1 MTAPRPPPLLSLIK
15 IRNRN
20 HSERSNEMSKNTTKT
35 EPARTV
41 AEIENAITEAL
52 DKRREINRRLTTLR
66 AEHRAAVAAEER
78 ARAEEIGARILA
90 AAGDREALA
99 ALVAEV
105 AESAET
111 ADSGAAPPA
120 PEDADDGEE
129 HGQDHG
135 YTPGL

>member
-1 MTAPRPPPLLSLIK
+1 MTAPRPPPSSSLPK
-15 IRNRN
+15 IRNEN
-20 HSERSNEMSKNTTKT
+20 EPERSNAMSKNRT
-35 EPARTV
+35 ENTNPRSAV
-41 AEIENAITEAL
+41 EIEI
-52 DKRREINRRLTTLR
+52 EIAKVLADRKEMNRTLTTLR

-78 ARAEEIGARILA
+78 ARAEEIGSKFLA

-99 ALVAEV
+99 RLVAEV
-105 AESAET
+105 AES

>member
-1 MTAPRPPPLLSLIK
+1 MTK
-15 IRNRN
+15 NR
-20 HSERSNEMSKNTTKT
+20 TKT
-35 EPARTV
+35 EAVRSA
-41 AEIENAITEAL
+41 AEIENAIAEAL
-52 DKRREINRRLTTLR
+52 DMRREVNRRLTALR

-78 ARAEEIGARILA
+78 ARAEAIGARILA

-105 AESAET
+105 AEVAET

-120 PEDADDGEE
+120 PEDADDGGE

>member
-78 ARAEEIGARILA
+78 ARAEEIGARMLA
-90 AAGDREALA
+90 AAGDPEVLA
-99 ALVAEV
+99 AIAAEV
-105 AESAET
+105 AET

>member
-1 MTAPRPPPLLSLIK
+1 
-15 IRNRN
+15 
-20 HSERSNEMSKNTTKT
+20 MSKKMSKGKNI
-35 EPARTV
+35 RTV
-41 AEIENAITEAL
+41 EIVDAEIADLTE
-52 DKRREINRRLTTLR
+52 KRREINGQLTALR

-105 AESAET
+105 AEVAES

-120 PEDADDGEE
+120 PEDADDGGE

>member
-41 AEIENAITEAL
+41 AEIDNAITEAL

-78 ARAEEIGARILA
+78 ARAEEIGARMLA
-90 AAGDREALA
+90 AAGDPEVLA
-99 ALVAEV
+99 AIAAEV
-105 AESAET
+105 AETAET

-120 PEDADDGEE
+120 PEDADDGGE

>member
-1 MTAPRPPPLLSLIK
+1 MTK
-15 IRNRN
+15 NR
-20 HSERSNEMSKNTTKT
+20 TKT
-35 EPARTV
+35 EAVRSA
-41 AEIENAITEAL
+41 AEIENAIAEAL
-52 DKRREINRRLTTLR
+52 ADRKEMNRTLTSLR

-78 ARAEEIGARILA
+78 ARAEEIGARMLA
-90 AAGDREALA
+90 AAGDPEVLA
-99 ALVAEV
+99 AIAAEV
-105 AESAET
+105 AETAES